1 MHKLGSLPLLP
12 SRRSGDDVRLTFL
25 QDIFE
30 AVSSASI
37 LHRGP
42 RPPVPAGGGGRS
54 RPSASVRPDFDAD
67 NPVNSRSLSIFYV
80 DLYSSALPCSPLRL
94 LICCYA
100 TEETS
105 PTGNMGKAK
114 KLGRSDMI
122 YGLGPSLEGEGK
134 KPDTEPNT
142 PNIPFTTPVGRL
154 LLGTRQTTVLAE
166 RSASLSVSCLAKGY
180 AHGET
185 AS

>member
-1 MHKLGSLPLLP
+1 
-12 SRRSGDDVRLTFL
+12 
-25 QDIFE
+25 
-30 AVSSASI
+30 
-37 LHRGP
+37 
-42 RPPVPAGGGGRS
+42 
-54 RPSASVRPDFDAD
+54 
-67 NPVNSRSLSIFYV
+67 
-80 DLYSSALPCSPLRL
+80 
-94 LICCYA
+94 
-100 TEETS
+100 
-105 PTGNMGKAK
+105 MGKAK

-154 LLGTRQTTVLAE
+154 LLGSRQTTVLAE

>member
-1 MHKLGSLPLLP
+1 
-12 SRRSGDDVRLTFL
+12 
-25 QDIFE
+25 
-30 AVSSASI
+30 
-37 LHRGP
+37 
-42 RPPVPAGGGGRS
+42 
-54 RPSASVRPDFDAD
+54 
-67 NPVNSRSLSIFYV
+67 
-80 DLYSSALPCSPLRL
+80 
-94 LICCYA
+94 
-100 TEETS
+100 
-105 PTGNMGKAK
+105 MGKAK

-122 YGLGPSLEGEGK
+122 YGLGPSLEGEEK

-154 LLGTRQTTVLAE
+154 LLGSRQTTVLAE

>member
-1 MHKLGSLPLLP
+1 
-12 SRRSGDDVRLTFL
+12 
-25 QDIFE
+25 
-30 AVSSASI
+30 
-37 LHRGP
+37 
-42 RPPVPAGGGGRS
+42 
-54 RPSASVRPDFDAD
+54 
-67 NPVNSRSLSIFYV
+67 
-80 DLYSSALPCSPLRL
+80 
-94 LICCYA
+94 
-100 TEETS
+100 
-105 PTGNMGKAK
+105 MGKAK

-122 YGLGPSLEGEGK
+122 YGLGPSLEGAGK

-154 LLGTRQTTVLAE
+154 LLGSRQTTVLAE

>member
-1 MHKLGSLPLLP
+1 MKMKVEFSPWQLCHIFG
-12 SRRSGDDVRLTFL
+12 VFVTFN
-25 QDIFE
+25 
-30 AVSSASI
+30 
-37 LHRGP
+37 LHEIWP
-42 RPPVPAGGGGRS
+42 
-54 RPSASVRPDFDAD
+54 
-67 NPVNSRSLSIFYV
+67 
-80 DLYSSALPCSPLRL
+80 
-94 LICCYA
+94 

-122 YGLGPSLEGEGK
+122 YGLGPSLEGEEK

-154 LLGTRQTTVLAE
+154 LRGSRQTTVLAE